1 MAKNVSPNRVPS
13 QNIVTG
19 VIPVISSSDP
29 LKVFLRQGSYIEVD
43 TNQENVYA
51 KYIAS
56 PATTYPF
63 DPEDPNLTGDEDLKK
78 IIKTNLVFGSVDLS
92 AIEEITS
99 EIYYDSLGNPKVKY
113 ILKVRNL
120 NLDKDNVVGVDARI
134 YNPFA

>member
-43 TNQENVYA
+43 TNQENIYA
-51 KYIAS
+51 KYIAA

-63 DPEDPNLTGDEDLKK
+63 DPEDPKLTGDEDLKK

-92 AIEEITS
+92 AIEDITS

>member
-19 VIPVISSSDP
+19 VIPVIASNDP

-43 TNQENVYA
+43 TNQENLYS
-51 KYIAS
+51 KYIAA

-63 DPEDPNLTGDEDLKK
+63 DPFEPDDPDEDLKK
-78 IIKTNLVFGSVDLS
+78 IVKTNLVFGSVDLS

-99 EIYYDSLGNPKVKY
+99 EIYSDSLGNTKVKY